1 MMMKQFTRVV
11 LYSAF
16 IALPVAADVRVVYS
30 ENPTDELNV
39 QNVKEIKNSYETQIS
54 ELEVKHSQEK
64 ADLRTVGEL
73 ELEEEKVRAAK
84 VIEDKEKELAKR
96 QTELAS
102 YQQKEAERKRKE
114 SQLAQVNKDYNL
126 SADLTKKVIRHI
138 GMVPNALP
146 AVSSEGINAPLV
158 AAFNSLMP
166 MEWKVYVH
174 QNISDQAKVSWQAAN
189 ENWVATLYKI
199 GVRYNY
205 AFDINWTERWVLV
218 NRSDL
223 ALGGPG
229 MGNPKIEVMGT
240 QVEPGAE
247 GYMVIDGKIMK
258 VRRSN

>member
-1 MMMKQFTRVV
+1 MTTKFKWLVV
-11 LYSAF
+11 CCTLVAF
-16 IALPVAADVRVVYS
+16 PVAADIRVVYA
-30 ENPTDELNV
+30 ENPSDELDV
-39 QNVKEIKNSYETQIS
+39 HNVKEIKNSYETQIS

-64 ADLRTVGEL
+64 AELRNIGSL
-73 ELEEEKVRAAK
+73 ELEEEKARSAQVLDEKQKQLEKQRSEIAAF
-84 VIEDKEKELAKR
+84 
-96 QTELAS
+96 
-102 YQQKEAERKRKE
+102 QQKEDERKRKAD
-114 SQLAQVNKDYNL
+114 QLAQVNKDYNL

-174 QNISDQAKVSWQAAN
+174 QNISDQAKVSWQAMN
-189 ENWVATLYKI
+189 ENWVATLYKL

-205 AFDINWTERWVLV
+205 SFDINWTERWVLV

-223 ALGGPG
+223 ALGSSALT
-229 MGNPKIEVMGT
+229 NPKIEVMGT